1 VTASTWDGTAG
12 AELGGQSASMS
23 AAGAR
28 KVDIV
33 VIYDQGLESPSVEV
47 RHASTIV

>member
-1 VTASTWDGTAG
+1 
-12 AELGGQSASMS
+12 MS